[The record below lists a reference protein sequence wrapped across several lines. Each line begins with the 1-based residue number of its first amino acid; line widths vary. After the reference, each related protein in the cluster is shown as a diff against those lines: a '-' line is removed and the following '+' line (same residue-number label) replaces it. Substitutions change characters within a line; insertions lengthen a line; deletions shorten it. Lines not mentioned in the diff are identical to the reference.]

1 MMRTLTPVLSII
13 IAVLLYLFFTQ
24 TQFAEIKALQKE
36 TEDYAS
42 ASEQAGAFRA
52 LLQQKLSI
60 KNNQSVYD
68 SERLE
73 KFIPGTLDSARI
85 LTDLQKITQN
95 SNLLFGNIKVK
106 GGDTVVSTDTNTNES
121 EVTEELD
128 IMDVSFEVIGTYEQ
142 FKNFLRDLERSLTL
156 FEVIDLKYSVTEDSP
171 FQQFAMT
178 VRSYGL
184 PKSQ

>member
-24 TQFAEIKALQKE
+24 TQFAEISVIQKE
-36 TEDYAS
+36 TEEYTS
-42 ASEQAGAFRA
+42 ATEQYNTFNA

-60 KNNQSVYD
+60 KKNQSVYD
-68 SERLE
+68 SERIE
-73 KFIPGTLDSARI
+73 TIIPVTLDSARLI
-85 LTDLQKITQN
+85 VDLEKITQN
-95 SNLLFGNIKVK
+95 NSLLFGNITVK
-106 GGDTVVSTDTNTNES
+106 GDDSVAKRGPSNS
-121 EVTEELD
+121 EAEISAELD
-128 IMDVSFEVIGTYEQ
+128 SVDVSFEVIGTYEQ

-171 FQQFAMT
+171 LQQFALT

>member
-13 IAVLLYLFFTQ
+13 IAVLLFVFFTQ
-24 TQFAEIKALQKE
+24 TQFTEIKALQKE
-36 TEDYAS
+36 TEEYAS
-42 ASEQAGAFRA
+42 ASAQAGAFRA

-73 KFIPGTLDSARI
+73 TLIPGTLDSTRI
-85 LTDLQKITQN
+85 LIDLEKITQN
-95 SNLLFGNIKVK
+95 NNLLFGNIKVK
-106 GGDTVVSTDTNTNES
+106 GGDTVVSADTNTNES
-121 EVTEELD
+121 EITEELD
-128 IMDVSFEVIGTYEQ
+128 VVDVSFEVIGTYEQ

-156 FEVIDLKYSVTEDSP
+156 FEVIDLKYSVIENSP
-171 FQQFAMT
+171 FQQFALT